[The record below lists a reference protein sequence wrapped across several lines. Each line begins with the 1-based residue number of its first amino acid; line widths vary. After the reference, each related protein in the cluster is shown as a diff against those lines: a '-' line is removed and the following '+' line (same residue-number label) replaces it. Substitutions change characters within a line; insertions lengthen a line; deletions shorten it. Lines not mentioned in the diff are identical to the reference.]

1 MTTTTRHYTDSSD
14 NPSWIETKRPD
25 GSTETLRYTSSISG
39 DLGASIATDGGVS
52 LMLPSIHDDIATTI
66 PIPAGTPATM
76 PATTIAGWSSYT
88 EYGTPIDPAQTA
100 TAGTS
105 AGYGWLGAKERSTT
119 AETANLTLMGVRY
132 YNRIT
137 GSFTSPDPIP
147 GANATA
153 YNYPTDPINFD
164 DTSGE
169 RPRMRH
175 DGGGIGGSAG
185 GGRRVGGGKVAVRVP
200 LYGKASY
207 ARANK
212 AFDVPKQSGVYVVH
226 FKSGH
231 KYVGRSNNM
240 YRRIGEH
247 QNRGKF
253 DKHGGISKITFSK
266 KKTSKSLRQQ
276 ENDAYWYW
284 RGVVGKG
291 KMDNIIKPCRHRQ
304 CR

>member
-1 MTTTTRHYTDSSD
+1 
-14 NPSWIETKRPD
+14 
-25 GSTETLRYTSSISG
+25 
-39 DLGASIATDGGVS
+39 
-52 LMLPSIHDDIATTI
+52 
-66 PIPAGTPATM
+66 
-76 PATTIAGWSSYT
+76 
-88 EYGTPIDPAQTA
+88 
-100 TAGTS
+100 
-105 AGYGWLGAKERSTT
+105 
-119 AETANLTLMGVRY
+119 MGVRY

-200 LYGKASY
+200 LSGKASY

-226 FKSGH
+226 FKTASMLGAATTCTDALVSIRTAGSLISMAGSQDH
-231 KYVGRSNNM
+231 LLQEEDIKVAATARERCVLVLARSRW
-240 YRRIGEH
+240 RR
-247 QNRGKF
+247 
-253 DKHGGISKITFSK
+253 
-266 KKTSKSLRQQ
+266 
-276 ENDAYWYW
+276 
-284 RGVVGKG
+284 
-291 KMDNIIKPCRHRQ
+291 
-304 CR
+304 